1 MLDSHASSKDLLLD
15 NSYRTHLSPQAWID
29 YIPNYL
35 DTEQASTLMDALIH
49 SQDWEHRSISV
60 FGKDV
65 KQPRLMSWGG
75 ELPYRYSGQTLPI
88 RPIPDELKAIWSD
101 IERRYQH
108 TFNHVVLNYYRDGKD
123 HMGMHADDEKEL
135 GRNPLIV
142 ALSLGVSRLFTLEIK
157 QRRRGRKKEKKRRV
171 LALIENQTLENK
183 NEENKSREQ
192 LPIDDR
198 TQYPLGKRYQLM
210 LEHGSL
216 MTMGGDLQHKWRH
229 GVPLSLIHI

>member
-1 MLDSHASSKDLLLD
+1 MLDSQSSSQD
-15 NSYRTHLSPQAWID
+15 SSSEAGQRTYLSPQAWID

-35 DTEQASTLMDALIH
+35 DDTQASTLMDMLIQ
-49 SQDWEHRSISV
+49 SQHWEHRSIAV
-60 FGKDV
+60 FGKEV

-75 ELPYRYSGQTLPI
+75 DLPYRYSGQTLPI
-88 RPIPDELKAIWSD
+88 QPIPDELKSIWTD
-101 IERRYQH
+101 IEHRYQH

-157 QRRRGRKKEKKRRV
+157 KRRRGRKKDKKRRA
-171 LALIENQTLENK
+171 LARLETQT
-183 NEENKSREQ
+183 NESTQ
-192 LPIDDR
+192 IDDR
-198 TQYPLGKRYQLM
+198 TQFPLGRRYQIM

-216 MTMGGDLQHKWRH
+216 MTMGGDLQNIRC
-229 GVPLSLIHI
+229 